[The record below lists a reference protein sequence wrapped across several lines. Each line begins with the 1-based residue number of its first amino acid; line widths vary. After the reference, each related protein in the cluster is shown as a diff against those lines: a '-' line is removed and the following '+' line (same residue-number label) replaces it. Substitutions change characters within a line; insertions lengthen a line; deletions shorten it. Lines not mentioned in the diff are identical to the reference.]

1 MRSVLAAVLALAVQ
15 ASTGPAA
22 EPRLSQLLAR
32 AGEQVRRFEQ
42 NFALVIS
49 DEDYEQHADGRYFVG
64 PLHRR
69 TRSEM
74 LFLWLPDEGV
84 WLTVRN
90 VMKVD
95 GKDVVDSHNRLN
107 DALGE
112 PGGQRLTRLRRL
124 VDESARF
131 NVGRTFRNFNYP
143 TLVLSFLD
151 PALQPRFTFTLAGRE
166 RIRGTDTWKLNFA
179 ERTTPTVIQG
189 DGFDRVSRGA
199 VWIADRDSVVVRTR
213 LDLRIPRVE
222 SSAWATVEVEYRRDA
237 RLDMWVPVQMH
248 ETYMEMRGSSVFEN
262 IGGEATYSNFRRFE
276 TSGRVLSPQ

>member
-15 ASTGPAA
+15 ASTGPGA
-22 EPRLSQLLAR
+22 EPRLTQLLAR
-32 AGEQVRRFEQ
+32 AGEQVRHFEQ
-42 NFALVIS
+42 DFALLIS
-49 DEDYEQHADGRYFVG
+49 DEDYEQHASGRYFVA

-69 TRSEM
+69 TRAEM
-74 LFLWLPDEGV
+74 LFLWLPDEAV

-90 VMKVD
+90 VMNVD
-95 GKDVVDSHNRLN
+95 GKDVVGSRNRLN
-107 DALGE
+107 DALDE
-112 PGGQRLTRLRRL
+112 TGGQRLTRLRRL

-166 RIRGTDTWKLNFA
+166 RIRGTDSWKINYA

-189 DGFDRVSRGA
+189 DGFDRVSRGT
-199 VWIADRDSVVVRTR
+199 VWIADHDSVVVRTR
-213 LDLRIPRVE
+213 LDLRIPGVD
-222 SSAWATVEVEYRRDA
+222 SSAWATVEVDYQRDSK
-237 RLDMWVPVQMH
+237 LDMWLPTHMH
-248 ETYMEMRGSSVFEN
+248 ETYMEMRASTVSEN

-276 TSGRVLSPQ
+276 TSGRVVPPQ